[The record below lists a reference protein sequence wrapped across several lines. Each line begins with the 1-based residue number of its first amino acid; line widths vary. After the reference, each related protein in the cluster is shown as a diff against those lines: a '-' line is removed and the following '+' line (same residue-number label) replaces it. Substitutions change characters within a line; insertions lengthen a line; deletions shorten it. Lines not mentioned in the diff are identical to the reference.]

1 VSPAPSANAR
11 PCQVVVLISGSGSN
25 LQAIMDHAQTGG
37 YELGAVI
44 SNRADAYGLQRAAG
58 AGIATRVLDHKV
70 FTTREA
76 FDAQLMLEID
86 AFQPDLVVLA
96 GFMRIL
102 SSGFVQHYAGRLLNI
117 HPSLLP
123 AYKGTQ
129 THQRVLDA
137 GDSRHGASVHF
148 VTPELDGGPVIRQ
161 AVINVQADDNKDT
174 LAQRVAIEEH
184 RIYPEVVTWFAQG
197 RLQLNA
203 GGALLDGQ
211 RLPVSG
217 VQSGPHPGQEPGKES
232 GKEYEKE
239 PGQES
244 SQ

>member
-1 VSPAPSANAR
+1 VSPAQLTATQPGSTTPADAR
-11 PCQVVVLISGSGSN
+11 RCRVVVLISGNGSN
-25 LQAIMDHAQTGG
+25 LQALIDHSDAGG
-37 YELGAVI
+37 YQLCAVI
-44 SNRADAYGLQRAAG
+44 SNRADAFGLQRASH
-58 AGIATRVLDHKV
+58 AGIATRMLDHKG
-70 FTTREA
+70 FDSREA

-86 AFQPDLVVLA
+86 EFQPDLVVLA

-137 GDSRHGASVHF
+137 GESRHGASVHF

-161 AVINVQADDNKDT
+161 AMIDVQANDNTDT

-184 RIYPEVVTWFAQG
+184 KIYPEVVTWFARG
-197 RLQLNA
+197 RLQLDA
-203 GGALLDGQ
+203 DGVLLDGQ
-211 RLPVSG
+211 RLPAGG
-217 VQSGPHPGQEPGKES
+217 VQSGPRQ
-232 GKEYEKE
+232 
-239 PGQES
+239 
-244 SQ
+244 